1 MRPAL
6 SETMFASSIKAGSAS
21 VRNAELCSELRLI
34 CEMANTSSLGTN
46 LTSSTKLHSPW
57 PLIIAASVST
67 LGGLLFG
74 YDNIVISGAIGYL
87 SRLFGLNAA
96 GIGWA
101 AGCALLG
108 CIVGC
113 AGAGTVAD
121 FLGKKR
127 GLALCALCFALSSAG
142 MMFAANLGQF
152 VIWRVIGG
160 IGIGAA
166 SVISPNYIAEIAPTR
181 VRGRCVTFYQL
192 GIVVGIL
199 AAVLVNML
207 IQRMGDEAWN
217 TSTGWRWMFFAGLA
231 PALLFG
237 SLIVTALESPRWLMK
252 VGRHDE
258 ALRALIE
265 INGAEQG
272 RREAS
277 QIARSL
283 AAEEGNITEL
293 LTTFR
298 RPLLLGIMLA
308 ALQQISGIT
317 PLFSF
322 LPEIFRSAGSG
333 TSHAFYQAVLVSLI
347 NLLFTLFALWLVD
360 RAGRKTL
367 ILAGTSVQFLSFVL
381 VGWIYHVHGSGAAVL
396 IFVMSFVAGHAF
408 GNGVACWVI
417 ISEIYPTKVRGRGMS
432 VAVTALWLVGYLGN
446 QLFPIMQTHLGSD
459 YTFWLFSAGALL
471 TIVLVGGLVPE
482 TRGRSLEEI
491 TGFWMQGKNQGEDKP
506 TERIVAG

>member
-1 MRPAL
+1 MLPMAYFFQEATDL
-6 SETMFASSIKAGSAS
+6 NSS
-21 VRNAELCSELRLI
+21 
-34 CEMANTSSLGTN
+34 NTPRSR
-46 LTSSTKLHSPW
+46 W
-57 PLIIAASVST
+57 PLFIAASVST

-87 SRLFGLNAA
+87 SRLFHLDAA

-127 GLALCALCFALSSAG
+127 GLALCALCFAESSVG
-142 MMFAANLGQF
+142 MLFAANLNQF
-152 VIWRVIGG
+152 VLWRLIGG
-160 IGIGAA
+160 VGIGAA

-181 VRGRCVTFYQL
+181 VRGRCVTLYQL

-199 AAVLVNML
+199 AAVFVNML
-207 IQRMGDEAWN
+207 IQRLGDEAWN
-217 TSTGWRWMFFAGLA
+217 ISTGWRWMFLAGLA

-237 SLIVTALESPRWLMK
+237 FMIVPAMESPRWLMK
-252 VGRHDE
+252 IGRRDQ
-258 ALRALIE
+258 ALRVLVE
-265 INGAEQG
+265 VNGAEQG
-272 RREAS
+272 RHEAAE
-277 QIARSL
+277 IASSL
-283 AAEEGNITEL
+283 AVEEGHITEL

-322 LPEIFRSAGSG
+322 LPEIFRSAGSR
-333 TSHAFYQAVLVSLI
+333 TSDAFYQAVLVSLI
-347 NLLFTLFALWLVD
+347 NLFFTLFALWLVD

-367 ILAGTSVQFLSFVL
+367 ILAGTSVQFLSFAL
-381 VGWIYHVHGSGAAVL
+381 VGWLYHVHGSGLGVL
-396 IFVMSFVAGHAF
+396 IFVMTFVAGHAF

-446 QLFPIMQTHLGSD
+446 QLFPIMQTRLGSD
-459 YTFWLFSAGALL
+459 YTFWLFSCGALL
-471 TIVLVGGLVPE
+471 TIVLVGWLVPE
-482 TRGRSLEEI
+482 TKGRSLEEI
-491 TGFWMQGKNQGEDKP
+491 TLFWTQGKKREHYQPNEGLVGVGRGK
-506 TERIVAG
+506 T

>member
-1 MRPAL
+1 
-6 SETMFASSIKAGSAS
+6 
-21 VRNAELCSELRLI
+21 
-34 CEMANTSSLGTN
+34 
-46 LTSSTKLHSPW
+46 
-57 PLIIAASVST
+57 
-67 LGGLLFG
+67 
-74 YDNIVISGAIGYL
+74 VISGAIEYL
-87 SRLFGLNAA
+87 SRFFHLNAA

-127 GLALCALCFALSSAG
+127 GLGLCALCFALSSVG
-142 MMFAANLGQF
+142 MLFAANLNQF
-152 VIWRVIGG
+152 VIWRLIGG
-160 IGIGAA
+160 VGIGAA

-181 VRGRCVTFYQL
+181 VRGRCVTLYQL

-199 AAVLVNML
+199 AAVFVNML

-217 TSTGWRWMFFAGLA
+217 ISTGWRWMFLAGVA

-237 SLIVTALESPRWLMK
+237 FMIPPAMESPRWLMK
-252 VGRHDE
+252 MDRQDQ
-258 ALRALIE
+258 ALRVLVE
-265 INGAEQG
+265 INGAERG
-272 RREAS
+272 RQEAS
-277 QIARSL
+277 EIASSL
-283 AAEEGNITEL
+283 EVEEGHITEL

-322 LPEIFRSAGSG
+322 LPEIFRTAGSG
-333 TSHAFYQAVLVSLI
+333 TGGAFYQAVLVSLI
-347 NLLFTLFALWLVD
+347 NLFFTLFALWLVD

-381 VGWIYHVHGSGAAVL
+381 VGWFYHVHGSGLAVL
-396 IFVMSFVAGHAF
+396 IFVMTFVAGHAF

-459 YTFWLFSAGALL
+459 YTFWLFGAGALS
-471 TIVLVGGLVPE
+471 TVVLVGWLVPE
-482 TRGRSLEEI
+482 TKGRSLEEI
-491 TGFWMQGKNQGEDKP
+491 ARFWTEGKKQEQCEPDDGFVGA
-506 TERIVAG
+506 R